1 MFLLVLQSKKN
12 MLILLSPT
20 KNFDFETNIQTKVST
35 EPIFIEKAKI
45 IIEKL
50 KTFSAKDLEKL
61 MKISSEI
68 AIENV
73 ERNHNWNSKNTK
85 NISKQAIFA
94 YSGLVF
100 QRLNSKNFDD
110 NDLDFAQ
117 RHLRILSALYGVL
130 RHFDTIQSYRLE
142 MQTKFEIEN
151 YKNLYK
157 FWENSITVALNQE
170 LKKYDFMINLASNE
184 YFKTLIK
191 SQIKAQIITPIFK
204 QYSKGEYKILTVY
217 AKEARG
223 LMTNFII
230 KNKITTPENLKL
242 FDSDGYFFDVK
253 TSDENN
259 FVFLKN

>member
-1 MFLLVLQSKKN
+1 

-20 KNFDFETNIQTKVST
+20 KNFDFETKHQSKVST
-35 EPIFIEKAKI
+35 EAIFIEKAKI

-61 MKISSEI
+61 MNISSEL

-73 ERNHNWNSKNTK
+73 DRNHNWNTK
-85 NISKQAIFA
+85 NNVSQQALFA

-100 QRLNSKNFDD
+100 QRLNAKYFDD
-110 NDLDFAQ
+110 KDLEFAQ
-117 RHLRILSALYGVL
+117 KHLRILSGLYGIL
-130 RHFDTIQSYRLE
+130 RPLDTIQAYRLE
-142 MQTKFEIEN
+142 MQTKIEIEN
-151 YKNLYK
+151 SKNLYK
-157 FWENSITVALNQE
+157 FWENSITEAINND
-170 LKKYDFMINLASNE
+170 LKKSDFIINLASNE

-191 SQIKAQIITPIFK
+191 SKIKAQIITPIFK
-204 QYSKGEYKILTVY
+204 QYSKDEYKILTVY

-230 KNKITTPENLKL
+230 KNKITNPENIKL
-242 FDSDGYFFDVK
+242 FDADGYFFDVK